1 MVAGHR
7 PRLLRWKTSP
17 PKCKRPPNP
26 RVPAACPDQASIP
39 TKAVASAACAKLRY
53 EIRVCRTGKTSQA
66 QQSKIA
72 TANRASHWSV
82 ALLAGSGALNT
93 WFMTNGLRNFLGTE
107 YGDLVLIKIVL
118 FVVLLSFGA
127 ANRYWF
133 TPQLLPIGAT
143 TGENSRSL
151 RLLCASVVIEIT
163 LGLVVIC
170 VVAVLGQ
177 LPPPGHEHH
186 MD

>member
-26 RVPAACPDQASIP
+26 RVPAAWPDQASMP

-72 TANRASHWSV
+72 TANRASQTRPNWVSV
-82 ALLAGSGALNT
+82 KTDQAVPSPIASATEVCAIRDARKRSQVAPENTASARAPSINFCWRLAAKEVRRT
-93 WFMTNGLRNFLGTE
+93 DCATKVE
-107 YGDLVLIKIVL
+107 KI
-118 FVVLLSFGA
+118 A
-127 ANRYWF
+127 I
-133 TPQLLPIGAT
+133 PAT
-143 TGENSRSL
+143 T
-151 RLLCASVVIEIT
+151 RLEAKWTAREAMRGSSIASPT
-163 LGLVVIC
+163 YPRGS
-170 VVAVLGQ
+170 
-177 LPPPGHEHH
+177 
-186 MD
+186 